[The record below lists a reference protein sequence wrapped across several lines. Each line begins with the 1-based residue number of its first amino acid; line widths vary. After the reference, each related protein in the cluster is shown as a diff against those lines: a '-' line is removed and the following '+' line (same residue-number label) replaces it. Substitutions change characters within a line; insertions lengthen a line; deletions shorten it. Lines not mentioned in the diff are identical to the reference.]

1 VRRKMEVSRSASGS
15 SSGRAGRL
23 VCFWGPGRASLI
35 SVVVGDEGDYFVGFE
50 EFAAFEEA
58 KLYEEGDAGYN
69 AACV

>member
-1 VRRKMEVSRSASGS
+1 M
-15 SSGRAGRL
+15 